1 MKQRRPAFFSLP
13 ALLLMGHLLALVLY
27 VLFPKQ
33 NAFDDLRYLSDPDA
47 VSLAYLETLL
57 KSDPDNT
64 PLRIN
69 LGRMQSQ
76 VGQYDKA
83 RNTLAPLIEAP
94 KVPSRAME
102 TYLDLLVSE
111 IYGASSEDQRQALT
125 DDLNRAL
132 HRLLETDYSLDRK
145 LSLAAPALPLLG
157 SDDQLSIRQSLFEN
171 ASGSMR
177 LALAEQLARQYE
189 AMGQPRKAADILG
202 SLLAQVPAAR
212 RDAFIDNL
220 IRLELASGRP
230 GEALALFRS
239 RLTEGT
245 RTPDQLRQGIRLAG
259 LAGADELRK
268 KWLGELASAEPGNID
283 LQRQWLSLQLAE
295 GDLGGALAT
304 LRRMQDNTRQLPQQ
318 DWQRAAQILEW
329 NGRPPEALNYWRR
342 LYETTDSKQAFDRA
356 TRLAKELFQWQSL
369 ADLLN
374 RARERRA
381 LSPDGFRDL
390 ADTLVRLGRL
400 EEAEARLRLGL
411 ERFPD
416 SLALRERFVTLL
428 LNRRQFPEAIALL
441 ESGPPP
447 SDAELVQLAR
457 LYWQIR
463 DPEAAFELLA
473 FEPSDPALAAEA
485 AAMRLE
491 LATILGRTDFLE
503 AEYARLAALPP
514 EQLQPAVKEQ
524 ILNLSVM
531 FGDLP
536 TALRLARQLLEET
549 GDPRYLSAIA
559 EYQFALNDWDGLA
572 ESLDQWQ
579 SKAPSADRNPRYWTL
594 RALLFQQ
601 RNQDEEAIAAFENA
615 ARLAPD
621 NTEVLISWSWFLLAH
636 PDRLPGRLPQMLEQL
651 AANPSRDSYAV
662 LAYGYQTL
670 GQRARALDWLGRGR
684 AAHPQDADWLL
695 SMAPLAEQT
704 GAAAEGQAL
713 RRRAI
718 ALNGA
723 ALNRSKESV
732 LFPEPAQTGEITGP
746 LYRFNN
752 RALQIGLSGRDLGG
766 FSVRGRS
773 MRGQFTHD
781 RFRWLFSASSLSASG
796 HGLLQSTPDTGNDV
810 RLQFQNNA
818 SNTLLTFSLGQLSR
832 FGGSETS
839 AGAEITGQPGDRFTL
854 TAGVEL
860 NERAFDSAE
869 GWWLANRDSVY
880 VSTSY
885 QPFPRLN
892 LFSRLEQLSFD
903 TNTGSSLGSGFGL
916 DAIGTYTLFWQDPG
930 WQVSIGYRRQSL
942 TLDATLD
949 NKTAQALRGPA
960 SPGSLITEDY
970 ERIGVESRWF
980 HVEPHALYR
989 TAPEPR
995 FFVGLA
1001 AGYVLSTS
1009 SPDFGVDL
1017 GMGWRVVGDD
1027 DLALSLG
1034 YTSDGLDGS
1043 ARTDLNLTYTL
1054 YFDR

>member
-13 ALLLMGHLLALVLY
+13 ALVVMGVLLALVLY
-27 VLFPKQ
+27 VLFPRQ
-33 NAFDDLRYLSDPDA
+33 GAFEDLRYLSDPDA
-47 VSLAYLETLL
+47 VSMAYLETLL

-69 LGRMQSQ
+69 LSRMQSQ

-83 RNTLAPLIEAP
+83 RKTLAPLIESP
-94 KVPSRAME
+94 TIPSRAME
-102 TYLDLLVSE
+102 AHLDLLVAQ
-111 IYGASSEDQRQALT
+111 IYEAPNEAQREART

-132 HRLLETDYSLDRK
+132 QRLLETEYSLDRK
-145 LSLAAPALPLLG
+145 LELAAPALPLLTVE
-157 SDDQLSIRQSLFEN
+157 DQIAIRESLFEN
-171 ASGSMR
+171 ASGSTR

-189 AMGQPRKAADILG
+189 AMGQPRKAAAILESILG
-202 SLLAQVPAAR
+202 QVPATR

-220 IRLELASGRP
+220 IRLELASDRP

-239 RLTEGT
+239 RLAEGA
-245 RTPDQLRQGIRLAG
+245 RTPDQLREGIRLAG

-295 GDLGGALAT
+295 GNLSGALAT
-304 LRRMQDNTRQLPQQ
+304 LRRMQNNTRQLPQQ

-329 NGRPPEALNYWRR
+329 NGRPAEALNYWRR
-342 LYETTDSKQAFDRA
+342 LYQATDSKQAFERA
-356 TRLAKELFQWQSL
+356 TRLAGELFQWQSL

-374 RARERRA
+374 TARMRRD
-381 LSPDGFRDL
+381 LPPDGFREL
-390 ADTLVRLGRL
+390 ADSLVRLGRL
-400 EEAEARLRLGL
+400 EEAEARLREGL
-411 ERFPD
+411 ERFPEHH
-416 SLALRERFVTLL
+416 ALRERLATLL
-428 LNRRQFPEAIALL
+428 LNQRRFPEAIALL
-441 ESGPPP
+441 ESGP
-447 SDAELVQLAR
+447 SLTDAERMQLAR

-463 DPEAAFELLA
+463 DPESAFELLA

-503 AEYARLAALPP
+503 TEYQRLAALPP
-514 EQLQPAVKEQ
+514 EQLEPGAREQ
-524 ILNLSVM
+524 ILNLAVM

-536 TALRLARQLLEET
+536 TALRLARQRLEET
-549 GDPRYLSAIA
+549 GDPRYLAAIA
-559 EYQFALNDWDGLA
+559 EYQFGLNDWIGLEQA
-572 ESLDQWQ
+572 LNQWQ
-579 SKAPSADRNPRYWTL
+579 AKAPDADRSPRYWTL
-594 RALLFQQ
+594 RALLHQERGQ
-601 RNQDEEAIAAFENA
+601 EEEAVVAFENA
-615 ARLAPD
+615 ARLAPE

-651 AANPSRDSYAV
+651 ATNPSRDSYGV
-662 LAYGYQTL
+662 LAYGYQAL
-670 GQRARALDWLGRGR
+670 DERSRALDWLGRGR
-684 AAHPQDADWLL
+684 AVHSRDADWLL
-695 SMAPLAEQT
+695 SMAPLAEAI
-704 GAAAEGQAL
+704 GATAEGQAL
-713 RRRAI
+713 RRQAI
-718 ALNGA
+718 ALKGA
-723 ALNRSKESV
+723 GLNRSRDSV
-732 LFPEPAQTGEITGP
+732 LFPEQEQTGEVTGP

-752 RALQIGLSGRDLGG
+752 RALQVGVLGQDLGG
-766 FSVRGRS
+766 FSVRSRAL
-773 MRGQFTHD
+773 RGQFSHD

-796 HGLLQSTPDTGNDV
+796 RGLLQSTPDTGNDV
-810 RLQFQNNA
+810 RLQLQNNT

-854 TAGVEL
+854 TAGAEL

-869 GWWLANRDSVY
+869 AWWLANRDSLY
-880 VSTSY
+880 ASASY

-916 DAIGTYTLFWQDPG
+916 DAIGTYTLFRQDPG
-930 WQVSIGYRRQSL
+930 WQLSIGYRRQSL
-942 TLDATLD
+942 TLDAALD

-980 HVEPHALYR
+980 HGEPHALYR
-989 TAPEPR
+989 SAPEPR

-1043 ARTDLNLTYTL
+1043 ARADLNLTYTL
-1054 YFDR
+1054 YFGR